1 MTVTDHAPASADEA
15 AVLSKAVLRAAE
27 RLGLKGGE
35 LARVLG
41 VSSATVSR
49 LQRGGYTL
57 NPRGK
62 EWELAVLLVRI
73 FRALDSIV
81 AGEEEARCWFNSD
94 NDGLNGRPRELI
106 TQAEG
111 LVHVARY
118 LDARRGTG

>member
-1 MTVTDHAPASADEA
+1 MTATDHAPATADEA

-27 RLGLKGGE
+27 RLGLKGIE

-49 LQRGGYTL
+49 MQRGGYAL
-57 NPRGK
+57 NPGGK

-73 FRALDSIV
+73 FRGLDSIV
-81 AGEEEARCWFNSD
+81 GSEEEARAWFNSD
-94 NDGLNGRPRELI
+94 NDGLNGCPRELI
-106 TQAEG
+106 TRTEG